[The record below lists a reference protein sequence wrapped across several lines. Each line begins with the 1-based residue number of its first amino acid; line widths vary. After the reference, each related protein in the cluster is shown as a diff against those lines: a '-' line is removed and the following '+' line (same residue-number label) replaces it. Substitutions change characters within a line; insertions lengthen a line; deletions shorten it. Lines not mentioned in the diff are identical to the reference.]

1 MLFSGHE
8 NAISLAREYYI
19 DYRCEFDLTF
29 YPFDTQVNIWNWKKN
44 WIKGSYFNL
53 QFQLCEMKF
62 KVQGKTEK
70 YVKLMKDGIG
80 IEFLGTLKL
89 YNCLILI

>member
-29 YPFDTQVNIWNWKKN
+29 YPFDTQVFE
-44 WIKGSYFNL
+44 Y
-53 QFQLCEMKF
+53 
-62 KVQGKTEK
+62 
-70 YVKLMKDGIG
+70 
-80 IEFLGTLKL
+80 LKL
-89 YNCLILI
+89 KEKIGLKELILIYNSSCVK